1 MAFHLA
7 REKKNHHVSILGG
20 QKYTRHINSRL
31 QPIPLAK
38 TSPRDSKLIH
48 TGSLKTSSCLR
59 QTFPC
64 PKQIVRQFL
73 QSPSSMAF
81 SQPPYS
87 LVSPA
92 HCPNYCLQKGTAHP
106 SSWALSSPAAS
117 TGPCLGCPQQR
128 GSFWMTAQQAC
139 FAQCLQSFSV
149 PLSRCSPL
157 NFLFPHT
164 EGLSPRPAHPPWEP
178 T

>member
-92 HCPNYCLQKGTAHP
+92 HCPNYCLQKGTAP
-106 SSWALSSPAAS
+106 SFLLSPEQPCGFHRALSGLPS
-117 TGPCLGCPQQR
+117 
-128 GSFWMTAQQAC
+128 
-139 FAQCLQSFSV
+139 
-149 PLSRCSPL
+149 
-157 NFLFPHT
+157 T
-164 EGLSPRPAHPPWEP
+164 EGLFLNDSTASLLCSVPPELLSPTQPLLSTEP
-178 T
+178 SVPSHWRSVT